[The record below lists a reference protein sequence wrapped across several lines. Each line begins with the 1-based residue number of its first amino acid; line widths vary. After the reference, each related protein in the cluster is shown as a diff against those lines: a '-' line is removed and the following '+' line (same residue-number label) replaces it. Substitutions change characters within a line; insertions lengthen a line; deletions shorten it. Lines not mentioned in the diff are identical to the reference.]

1 MWRAVGALCLG
12 LVAASESSID
22 HVPIPRLGLWAPRT
36 APTVLPLH
44 AAGSGAHRPSLW
56 STKYEPP
63 FQAQQFNPA
72 AARVLEQK
80 EFRVPPALKKPLLA
94 AAKVGAHAKP
104 PVPALRKE
112 TPLPVKPAS
121 LVAKSVLWQPTS
133 KPAVPPLSL
142 AKEFDTPSFEFGDT
156 LSSRPWEAEDREEEE
171 SDEEENED
179 QALQAS
185 DPILAKLDNIAAALH
200 AMRHPQERVGG
211 PQLGVAQLHKHVFKA
226 PLPRA
231 APPASPKLA
240 PRPAAA
246 VAGPP
251 PMLHAVAPAARAVP
265 APVHHAA
272 PAVAAPRPE
281 LSALRKQ
288 TRSADDGLNRLFGDD
303 AGKPTA
309 PPPIAKKKVLALA
322 RVVGAVAQIPAVAAP
337 ETSLASIYSRR
348 T

>member
-1 MWRAVGALCLG
+1 MWRAVGALLG

-44 AAGSGAHRPSLW
+44 AAGSGSHRSSLW

-112 TPLPVKPAS
+112 TPLPKPA

-226 PLPRA
+226 PLPHVA
-231 APPASPKLA
+231 PASPKPA

-246 VAGPP
+246 VAPP
-251 PMLHAVAPAARAVP
+251 PMLHPAPAARAVP

-288 TRSADDGLNRLFGDD
+288 TADDGLNRLFGDD

-309 PPPIAKKKVLALA
+309 PPIAKKKVLALA